1 MYREIPNAGSRRK
14 AMRWSFKCFVAE
26 ETTVAQTIWGQLM
39 GIKTLIHIILGL
51 NEPEKKRKKRL
62 WTLKNVMGKKFL

>member
-1 MYREIPNAGSRRK
+1 
-14 AMRWSFKCFVAE
+14 MRWSFKCFVAE

-51 NEPEKKRKKRL
+51 HEPEKKKKKK
-62 WTLKNVMGKKFL
+62 TMDSEKCNGKKIPLNL